1 MSGPAEIRHV
11 NAEEIEPFSLSI
23 RTTFLEDTTQ
33 VARMVPLYERT
44 WDTERAW
51 GAVADGR
58 FVGTLRT
65 LEHQLS
71 VPAPGGRDTGST
83 VDITADALTAV
94 TVAATHRRQ
103 GLLSRML
110 GDSLQA
116 AHERGDALSILVAA
130 EWAIYGRFGYWPGA
144 TWADRI
150 VMPRRPG
157 AKLRVPVTGSVRQV
171 ELAEARK
178 LAPAIFEV
186 ARRDRAGH
194 IDRDESSWDRRL
206 DPQWRPADAKSQV
219 AIVHES
225 DDGVDGVLVWHA
237 DQDFGWVEGGKIA
250 VEELFATNQAAYSAL
265 WGYLLEMD
273 VVEEIKI
280 ESRPTDEPLAL
291 LMVDGRSVQTTALT
305 DAMWL
310 RLLDVPAALSAR
322 GYSTPG
328 RICFDVVDT
337 DVGGYA
343 AGRYVL
349 DADLD
354 GSICRPAP
362 ELAPDLALSQR
373 ALAAIYLGQ
382 PSLRAQ
388 QAAGLVDE
396 LKAGAVARADAMFG
410 TPLQPWVATG
420 F

>member
-1 MSGPAEIRHV
+1 MSGPVEIRHV
-11 NAEEIEPFSLSI
+11 IADEIPAFNRSI
-23 RTTFLEDTTQ
+23 RTTFLEDATQ
-33 VARMVPLYERT
+33 MERFAPLYARS
-44 WDTERAW
+44 WDAERAW

-65 LEHQLS
+65 LPHQLS
-71 VPAPGGRDTGST
+71 VPAPGGHATGST
-83 VDITADALTAV
+83 TDISVDALTAV

-103 GLLSRML
+103 GLLSQML
-110 GDSLQA
+110 SDSLRS

-150 VMPRRPG
+150 IKPRRPG
-157 AKLRVPVTGSVRQV
+157 ARLRMPVTGSVRQV
-171 ELAEARK
+171 ELSEVRQ
-178 LAPAIFEV
+178 LAPAIFAA
-186 ARRDRAGH
+186 ARRDRAGN

-206 DPQWRPADAKSQV
+206 DLQWRDAEAKNPV
-219 AIVHES
+219 AIVHEG
-225 DDGVDGVLVWHA
+225 DDGIDGLLVWHA
-237 DQDFGWVEGGKIA
+237 DHDFGWVDGGKIT
-250 VEELFATNQAAYSAL
+250 VEELFASDQAAYSAL

-280 ESRPTDEPLAL
+280 ESRPPDEPLAL

-322 GYSTPG
+322 GYSMPG
-328 RICFDVVDT
+328 RLCFDVVDP
-337 DVGGYA
+337 DDRGYA

-354 GSICRPAP
+354 GSSCRPAP
-362 ELAPDLALSQR
+362 ELTPQLALSQR

-396 LKAGAVARADAMFG
+396 LEVGAVARADAMFG

>member
-1 MSGPAEIRHV
+1 MSDPVEIRQV
-11 NAEEIEPFSLSI
+11 SADEIEPFNMAI
-23 RTTFLEDTTQ
+23 QTTFLGETTN
-33 VARMVPLYERT
+33 VARFAPLYQRT
-44 WDTERAW
+44 WDRARAW

-71 VPAPGGRDTGST
+71 VPAPGGQKTGST
-83 VDITADALTAV
+83 VDITVDALTAV
-94 TVAATHRRQ
+94 TVAGTHRRQ

-110 GDSLQA
+110 GDSLRV

-144 TWADRI
+144 TWADRKI
-150 VMPRRPG
+150 RPRRPG

-171 ELAEARK
+171 ELTEARK
-178 LAPAIFEV
+178 LAPAIFEAV
-186 ARRDRAGH
+186 RRDRAGH

-206 DPQWRPADAKSQV
+206 DPQWQMTGAKASV
-219 AIVHES
+219 AIVHEG
-225 DDGVDGVLVWHA
+225 DDGIDGLVVWHA
-237 DQDFGWVEGGKIA
+237 DHDFGWVEGGKIM
-250 VEELFATNQAAYSAL
+250 VEQLFATNQAAYSAL

-273 VVEEIKI
+273 VVEEITI
-280 ESRPTDEPLAL
+280 EARPPDEPLAL
-291 LMVDGRSVQTTALT
+291 LMVDGRSVQTTALV

-328 RICFDVVDT
+328 RLCFDVIDS

-349 DADLD
+349 DADLH

-362 ELAPDLALSQR
+362 EETPQLALSQR

-388 QAAGLVDE
+388 QSAGLVDE
-396 LKAGAVARADAMFG
+396 LEPGAVALADAMFG

>member
-1 MSGPAEIRHV
+1 MSDPIEIRHV
-11 NAEEIEPFSLSI
+11 SADEIEPFSRSI
-23 RTTFLEDTTQ
+23 RQTFLEETTN
-33 VARMVPLYERT
+33 VARFAPLYKRT
-44 WDTERAW
+44 WDSERVW

-58 FVGTLRT
+58 YVGTLRT

-71 VPAPGGRDTGST
+71 VPGPGGRGT

-94 TVAATHRRQ
+94 TVSATHRRQ
-103 GLLSRML
+103 GLLTRML
-110 GDSLQA
+110 GSSLQA

-144 TWADRI
+144 TWADR
-150 VMPRRPG
+150 VVRPRRPG

-171 ELAEARK
+171 EMTEARE
-178 LAPAIFEV
+178 LAPAIFEAV
-186 ARRDRAGH
+186 RLDRAGH
-194 IDRDESSWDRRL
+194 INRDESSWDRRL
-206 DPQWRPADAKSQV
+206 DGQWRLAEAKDPV
-219 AIVHES
+219 AIVHEGDS
-225 DDGVDGVLVWHA
+225 GIDGLLVWHA
-237 DQDFGWVEGGKIA
+237 DQDFGWVDGGKIT
-250 VEELFATNQAAYSAL
+250 VEELFASNQAAYSAL

-273 VVEEIKI
+273 VVEEIKVGA
-280 ESRPTDEPLAL
+280 RPPDEPLAL

-305 DAMWL
+305 DAMWV

-328 RICFDVVDT
+328 RLCFDVVDT
-337 DVGGYA
+337 DTGGYA
-343 AGRYVL
+343 AGRYLL
-349 DADLD
+349 DADAD
-354 GSICRPAP
+354 GSHCRPAP
-362 ELAPDLALSQR
+362 ELTPQLALSQR

-396 LKAGAVARADAMFG
+396 LEPGAVARADAMFG
-410 TPLQPWVATG
+410 TALLPWVGTG